1 MEAQTQTLYLSF
13 LFHKLIERI
22 LSSTN
27 NTKIRYRQGPCDAQ
41 GERERKPLKDPEHQA
56 NMNSVAHRGVIV
68 TSDRP
73 VTNMCWGP
81 RMGSERDQRKPRGVC
96 GSCEKYGPRVQRGPW
111 ENPEGSVVLVTNMG
125 LSSAESV
132 PRASH
137 QLPNRKIRGTVCHS
151 PSPSPPPTSPFS
163 ASLSHHSFHRENKG
177 GETFLLI
184 LEPLQLAF
192 DEIGYFPWIEQGQIR
207 WIIRHKRLCFKFQ
220 IVGIFGAGK
229 MLILSVYRWMIW
241 RWRCR

>member
-1 MEAQTQTLYLSF
+1 
-13 LFHKLIERI
+13 
-22 LSSTN
+22 
-27 NTKIRYRQGPCDAQ
+27 
-41 GERERKPLKDPEHQA
+41 
-56 NMNSVAHRGVIV
+56 MNSVAHRGVIV

-81 RMGSERDQRKPRGVC
+81 RMGSERDQREPRGVC
-96 GSCEKYGPRVQRGPW
+96 GSCDKYGLRVQRGPW

-132 PRASH
+132 PRAGH

-163 ASLSHHSFHRENKG
+163 ASLCHHSFHRENKG

-192 DEIGYFPWIEQGQIR
+192 DEIGCFPWIEQGQIR